1 MRPRRRLPIAILAT
15 TGVLAA
21 LTSCGIRPTEG
32 PVGAGKPA
40 NRTAPSVQS
49 QLPGSERHIVYL
61 VKDNRLQALPRA
73 GRLQLRPSEAVPDRP
88 RTDQLNQLLEELHLG
103 PNDAEALDGYT
114 TALPAGG
121 LVAAERRE
129 GDPPTLF
136 RLDAPLAALATIA
149 LGQVVCTL
157 QSASGGNT
165 VLLAGRRTA
174 PEQYR
179 CESYLD
185 ISRKSTAT
193 PSTGTKPTGPPSA
206 FEKDWPQASRP
217 SGKALTPQG
226 G

>member
-1 MRPRRRLPIAILAT
+1 MVVFAT

-21 LTSCGIRPTEG
+21 LSSCGIRPTEG

-40 NRTAPSVQS
+40 NRTAPSAQA

-73 GRLQLRPSEAVPDRP
+73 GRLQLRPGEGAADRT
-88 RTDQLNQLLEELHLG
+88 RTDQVNQLLEELHLG
-103 PNDAEALDGYT
+103 PDDAEALDGYT

-121 LVAAERRE
+121 LVAAPQRD

-136 RLDAPLAALATIA
+136 RLDAPLSALATVA

-157 QSASGGNT
+157 QSASGGDT
-165 VLLAGRRTA
+165 VLLSGRRGTA
-174 PEQYR
+174 ETYR

-185 ISRKSTAT
+185 MSRKTPGAT
-193 PSTGTKPTGPPSA
+193 PPTNRFTGPPTA
-206 FEKDWPQASRP
+206 FDKE
-217 SGKALTPQG
+217 
-226 G
+226 

>member
-1 MRPRRRLPIAILAT
+1 MVVFAT

-21 LTSCGIRPTEG
+21 LSSCGIRPTEG

-40 NRTAPSVQS
+40 NRTAPSAQA

-73 GRLQLRPSEAVPDRP
+73 GRLQLRAAEGIADRV
-88 RTDQLNQLLEELHLG
+88 RIEQVNQLLEELHLG
-103 PNDAEALDGYT
+103 PSDAEALEGYT

-121 LVAAERRE
+121 LVAAPQRE

-136 RLDAPLAALATIA
+136 RLDAPLSALATVA

-157 QSASGGNT
+157 QSASGGDT
-165 VLLAGRRTA
+165 VLLSSRRGGSEA
-174 PEQYR
+174 YR

-185 ISRKSTAT
+185 MSRKTPGVPSPTNRFTASPT
-193 PSTGTKPTGPPSA
+193 P
-206 FEKDWPQASRP
+206 FDRE
-217 SGKALTPQG
+217 
-226 G
+226 

>member
-1 MRPRRRLPIAILAT
+1 MRPRRRLPIVVFAT

-40 NRTAPSVQS
+40 NRTAPSAQS

-61 VKDNRLQALPRA
+61 VKDNRLQALPRG
-73 GRLQLRPSEAVPDRP
+73 GRLLLRPTEAVPDKA
-88 RTDQLNQLLEELHLG
+88 RTDQVNQLLEELHLG

-121 LVAAERRE
+121 LTAADRRE
-129 GDPPTLF
+129 GDPPALF
-136 RLDAPLAALATIA
+136 RLDAPLSALATIA

-157 QSASGGNT
+157 QSASGGDT

-174 PEQYR
+174 PESYR

-185 ISRKSTAT
+185 ISRKNAAT
-193 PSTGTKPTGPPSA
+193 PPPTGSPSA
-206 FEKDWPQASRP
+206 FEKDWPQARP
-217 SGKALTPQG
+217 SGKSLSPRG

>member
-1 MRPRRRLPIAILAT
+1 MRPRRRLPIAVFAT

-40 NRTAPSVQS
+40 NRIAPSAQS

-61 VKDNRLQALPRA
+61 VKDNRLQALPRP
-73 GRLQLRPSEAVPDRP
+73 GRLQLRPGDAVPDKS

-103 PNDAEALDGYT
+103 PNDAEALGGYT

-121 LVAAERRE
+121 LIAAERQP

-136 RLDAPLAALATIA
+136 RLDVPLSALATIA

-157 QSASGGNT
+157 QSASGGDT
-165 VLLAGRRTA
+165 VQLASRRMP
-174 PEQYR
+174 PENYR
-179 CESYLD
+179 CENYLD
-185 ISRKSTAT
+185 IIRKNSALPTT
-193 PSTGTKPTGPPSA
+193 GGRITTPPSTT
-206 FEKDWPQASRP
+206 EKDWPQSSRP
-217 SGKALTPQG
+217 SGKSPSPQG

>member
-1 MRPRRRLPIAILAT
+1 MRPRRRLPIAVFAT

-40 NRTAPSVQS
+40 NRTAPSAQS
-49 QLPGSERHIVYL
+49 HLPGSERHIVYL
-61 VKDNRLQALPRA
+61 VKDNRLQALPRG
-73 GRLQLRPSEAVPDRP
+73 GRLLLRPGETAPDKA
-88 RTDQLNQLLEELHLG
+88 RTDQVNQLLEELHLG

-121 LVAAERRE
+121 LAAADRRE
-129 GDPPTLF
+129 GDPPALF
-136 RLDAPLAALATIA
+136 RLDAPLSALATIA

-157 QSASGGNT
+157 QSASGGDT

-174 PEQYR
+174 PESYR

-185 ISRKSTAT
+185 ISRKNAAT
-193 PSTGTKPTGPPSA
+193 PSPGTRPGGSPSA
-206 FEKDWPQASRP
+206 FEKDWPQARP
-217 SGKALTPQG
+217 SGKTLTPQG

>member
-1 MRPRRRLPIAILAT
+1 MRSRRRLPIAVFAT

-40 NRTAPSVQS
+40 NRTAPSAQN

-61 VKDNRLQALPRA
+61 VKDNRLQALPRG
-73 GRLQLRPSEAVPDRP
+73 GRLLLRPSEVVPDKA
-88 RTDQLNQLLEELHLG
+88 RTDQVNQLLEELHLG
-103 PNDAEALDGYT
+103 PDDAEALEGYT

-121 LVAAERRE
+121 LTAADRRE
-129 GDPPTLF
+129 GDPPALF
-136 RLDAPLAALATIA
+136 RLDAPLSALATIA

-157 QSASGGNT
+157 QSASGGET

-174 PEQYR
+174 PESYR

-185 ISRKSTAT
+185 ISRKNAT
-193 PSTGTKPTGPPSA
+193 TPTPASRTPGSPSA
-206 FEKDWPQASRP
+206 FEKDWPQARP
-217 SGKALTPQG
+217 SGKSLSPQG